1 MASRFAKV
9 ATAAVTGVALM
20 TQTQPTSYAEKPPLT
35 NPWLK
40 VSGAK
45 TKVDQVGNQVKMTK
59 QADDVVEYFEDNPE
73 ALKILEMLAGI
84 NDQRGLDAIKS
95 FTNVLKE
102 TADAAANAQKE
113 IAAVFNNAA
122 VAAANAQKETTA
134 AFKNASDAA
143 ANAHKETTAAHKLA
157 SDAAANAHKETAA
170 AFKNASD
177 AAADE
182 VKKTKQANDV
192 VKYFEDKHEA
202 LKTLEMLAGISDQYG
217 LDAIKEFASAHKY
230 AADVSADSQKYTA
243 DAHKYAAE
251 CRKEGVQWSGA
262 AGVVMCFS
270 GVFIVFMMKSIAD
283 SFILE
288 VKKWMQLRTSNC
300 EPERA
305 SEGLWRVEN
314 DLQMRLS
321 LLYLHA
327 T

>member
-113 IAAVFNNAA
+113 TADAAANAQKETAAVFNNVA

-270 GVFIVFMMKSIAD
+270 GMFIVFMMKSIAD

-288 VKKWMQLRTSNC
+288 VKK
-300 EPERA
+300 
-305 SEGLWRVEN
+305 
-314 DLQMRLS
+314 
-321 LLYLHA
+321 
-327 T
+327 

>member
-1 MASRFAKV
+1 MHMASRFAKV

-113 IAAVFNNAA
+113 TADAAANAQKEIAAVFNNAAVAAANAQKETAAVFNNVA

-288 VKKWMQLRTSNC
+288 VKK
-300 EPERA
+300 
-305 SEGLWRVEN
+305 
-314 DLQMRLS
+314 
-321 LLYLHA
+321 
-327 T
+327 

>member
-20 TQTQPTSYAEKPPLT
+20 TQTQPTSYAEKPPLA

-45 TKVDQVGNQVKMTK
+45 TKDDQVGNQVKMTK

-95 FTNVLKE
+95 FTNVLKKTADAAANAQKE

-113 IAAVFNNAA
+113 TAAVFNNAA

-134 AFKNASDAA
+134 AFNNASDAA

-157 SDAAANAHKETAA
+157 SDAAANAHKEIAA
-170 AFKNASD
+170 ALKNASD

-192 VKYFEDKHEA
+192 VKYFEDKPEA

-288 VKKWMQLRTSNC
+288 VKK
-300 EPERA
+300 
-305 SEGLWRVEN
+305 
-314 DLQMRLS
+314 
-321 LLYLHA
+321 
-327 T
+327 

>member
-95 FTNVLKE
+95 FTNVLKETADAAANAQKE

-288 VKKWMQLRTSNC
+288 VKK
-300 EPERA
+300 
-305 SEGLWRVEN
+305 
-314 DLQMRLS
+314 
-321 LLYLHA
+321 
-327 T
+327 